1 MSVFLMMAALG
12 ERILQKTGALTEP
25 EWALMRHHTVV
36 GERIVTSSDALAD
49 VAPLVRSSHE
59 RWDGGGYPD
68 GLAGEQ
74 IPLGARIISVSS
86 AYQAM
91 TSDRPSRKAMSAEV
105 ALAELRAGAG
115 THFDPDVVA
124 AFLRLRSRS
133 HEAVILSEQLDAS
146 SPAD

>member
-1 MSVFLMMAALG
+1 MATP

-25 EWALMRHHTVV
+25 EWAIMRHHTVV

-49 VAPLVRSSHE
+49 VGPLVRSSHE
-59 RWDGGGYPD
+59 RWDGSGYPD

-86 AYQAM
+86 AFQAM

-105 ALAELRAGAG
+105 AVAELRAGAG

-124 AFLRLRSRS
+124 AFLTLRSRS
-133 HEAVILSEQLDAS
+133 QETVS
-146 SPAD
+146 SG